1 MSIMNAQA
9 GMGYQEAD
17 AVFASAP
24 VLSSAIP
31 AAIPAATV
39 TSMCPGCCRFV
50 IPYEKHTYGGC
61 AALSSVGLCFVTPI
75 LALLPCCCNTF
86 KDVMYVCPN
95 CRTRLAH
102 YKKLPI

>member
-9 GMGYQEAD
+9 GIGYLEGEA
-17 AVFASAP
+17 VVASAP
-24 VLSSAIP
+24 VLATRDRGL
-31 AAIPAATV
+31 PAATV

-50 IPYEKHTYGGC
+50 IPYEKHRYGGC
-61 AALSSVGLCFVTPI
+61 AAISSLGLCFVTPI
-75 LALLPCCCNTF
+75 LAVLPCCCNTF
-86 KDVMYVCPN
+86 KDVIYVCPN